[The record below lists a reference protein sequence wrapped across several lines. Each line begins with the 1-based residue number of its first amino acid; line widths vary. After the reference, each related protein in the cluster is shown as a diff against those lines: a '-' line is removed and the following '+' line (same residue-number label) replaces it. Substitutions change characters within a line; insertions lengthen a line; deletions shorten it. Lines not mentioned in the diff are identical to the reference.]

1 MSEVF
6 PVDDADP
13 PRNGEQ
19 TDSVQGVASANRQPP
34 SRWRGAL
41 MPIPRAGGFYANSWV
56 DYLRRQA
63 EAELPIARPTL
74 ALAGQALI
82 DEVLLATSRFLVAP
96 PDQATFDRI
105 EHEVLAALEL
115 FSDAGWI
122 ERPEAYFSAP
132 PPLDE
137 VRPDRM
143 RTRQHEYERVTF
155 ESGYEPGPDEPG
167 RARWLDYPLN
177 HRACAWLMRH
187 EEPRPWLVCVHGA
200 AMGRPA
206 TDLSLFRA
214 KWLHERLG
222 LNVLFPVLPLHGPR
236 RRNLIGGD
244 MYPGLDVMD
253 NIHGTA
259 QSVWDVR
266 RLVSWIRSQDA
277 DAAIGFTGIS
287 LGGYVTS
294 MTASLES
301 GLACAIVGVPVVD
314 LVDLIEGHSGL
325 FTEEERSRDDSPA
338 RRLGRVISP
347 LSLSPRVPANGRF
360 IYAGVGDRLVQPR
373 RHVVRLWEHWGRP
386 QIAWYQG
393 GHTGF
398 SRSKPV
404 QRFVLAAL
412 VESGLVD
419 PHIALGA
426 I

>member
-1 MSEVF
+1 MRFPLSATPMSRGKESKRI
-6 PVDDADP
+6 P
-13 PRNGEQ
+13 PQ
-19 TDSVQGVASANRQPP
+19 SLSAAGRQPP
-34 SRWRGAL
+34 SRWRSAL
-41 MPIPRAGGFYANSWV
+41 MPIPRAGGFYASSWV

-63 EAELPIARPTL
+63 EAELPVARPTM

-82 DEVLLATSRFLVAP
+82 DEVLLASSRFLFGP
-96 PDQATFDRI
+96 PDQGVFERI
-105 EHEVLAALEL
+105 EREVLEALDV

-122 ERPEAYFSAP
+122 EHPEGYFSAP
-132 PPLDE
+132 PPMDDFRLE
-137 VRPDRM
+137 HT
-143 RTRQHEYERVTF
+143 RTRQHVYERLSF
-155 ESGYEPGPDEPG
+155 ESGYEPRPDEPG

-177 HRACAWLMRH
+177 RRGYAWLMRH
-187 EEPRPWLVCVHGA
+187 EQPSPWLVCVHGA

-236 RRNLIGGD
+236 RPNLIGGD
-244 MYPGLDVMD
+244 MYPGLDVLD

-259 QSVWDVR
+259 QAVWDVR

-314 LVDLIEGHSGL
+314 LIDLIERHSGR
-325 FTEEERSRDDSPA
+325 FTDEELSRTESPA
-338 RRLGRVISP
+338 RQLGRSISP
-347 LSLSPRVPANGRF
+347 LSLSPKVPPSGRF

-419 PHIALGA
+419 AHVALGA